1 MLKDILAEDLAI
13 VFCGTAKGK
22 VSMQKGFYYAGPG
35 NKFYTILYKT
45 GLTPVRLAPS
55 DCYDINQY
63 SIGLTDLVQ
72 HTFGND
78 DALTSADF
86 DVELFLQKM
95 ERYRPKV
102 IAFNGKKGASYALG
116 YDGKTS
122 QLRYGLQQQTIANA
136 KVYIL
141 PSTSGS
147 ASRFWDDNAWF
158 ELKEAVNKAP

>member
-22 VSMQKGFYYAGPG
+22 ASMQKGFYYAGPG
-35 NKFYTILYKT
+35 NKFYPILYKT
-45 GLTPVRLAPS
+45 GLTPVKLAPS
-55 DCYDINQY
+55 DCYEINQY
-63 SIGLTDLVQ
+63 GIGLTDLVQ

-95 ERYRPKV
+95 EQYRPKF
-102 IAFNGKKGASYALG
+102 IAFNGKKSASYALG
-116 YDGKTS
+116 YHGKTD
-122 QLRYGLQQQTIANA
+122 QLHYGLQEITIAKA
-136 KVYIL
+136 MVYIL

-147 ASRFWDDNAWF
+147 ASRFWDDDAWF
-158 ELKEAVNKAP
+158 NLKELVDNTL